1 MSKYLFF
8 INILK
13 ITYFFNKF
21 LYCFLLKTILFMLIK
36 FIKKRETNFDFLITI
51 LHYNLFTHNQE
62 KLLKFYPKLLT
73 TNVNLRLTDYQRIAN
88 SY

>member
-1 MSKYLFF
+1 
-8 INILK
+8 
-13 ITYFFNKF
+13 
-21 LYCFLLKTILFMLIK
+21 MLIK

-51 LHYNLFTHNQE
+51 LHYNLFTYNKE

>member
-1 MSKYLFF
+1 
-8 INILK
+8 
-13 ITYFFNKF
+13 
-21 LYCFLLKTILFMLIK
+21 MLIK

-51 LHYNLFTHNQE
+51 LHYNLFTYNQE

-73 TNVNLRLTDYQRIAN
+73 TNYNLRLNYYQRIAN

>member
-1 MSKYLFF
+1 
-8 INILK
+8 
-13 ITYFFNKF
+13 
-21 LYCFLLKTILFMLIK
+21 MLIK

-51 LHYNLFTHNQE
+51 FHYNLFTHNQE

>member
-1 MSKYLFF
+1 
-8 INILK
+8 
-13 ITYFFNKF
+13 
-21 LYCFLLKTILFMLIK
+21 MLIK

>member
-1 MSKYLFF
+1 
-8 INILK
+8 
-13 ITYFFNKF
+13 
-21 LYCFLLKTILFMLIK
+21 MLIK

-51 LHYNLFTHNQE
+51 LHYNLFTYNQE

-73 TNVNLRLTDYQRIAN
+73 TNVNLRLTDYQGIAN

>member
-1 MSKYLFF
+1 
-8 INILK
+8 
-13 ITYFFNKF
+13 
-21 LYCFLLKTILFMLIK
+21 MLIK

-51 LHYNLFTHNQE
+51 LHYNLFTYNQE

>member
-1 MSKYLFF
+1 
-8 INILK
+8 
-13 ITYFFNKF
+13 
-21 LYCFLLKTILFMLIK
+21 MLIK

-51 LHYNLFTHNQE
+51 LHYNLFTYNQE

-88 SY
+88 K

>member
-1 MSKYLFF
+1 
-8 INILK
+8 
-13 ITYFFNKF
+13 
-21 LYCFLLKTILFMLIK
+21 MLIK

-51 LHYNLFTHNQE
+51 LHYNLFTYNQE

-73 TNVNLRLTDYQRIAN
+73 TSVNLRLTDYQRIAN

>member
-1 MSKYLFF
+1 
-8 INILK
+8 
-13 ITYFFNKF
+13 
-21 LYCFLLKTILFMLIK
+21 MLIK

-51 LHYNLFTHNQE
+51 LHYNLFTYNQE

-73 TNVNLRLTDYQRIAN
+73 IDVNLRLTDYQRIAN